1 MGFTS
6 IMSRAS
12 PRVCISSP
20 SLFDGLLRSAAII
33 HKLRARAFMPGATL
47 ACSLESH
54 LQREYSGAH
63 YEIALHSSF
72 LFCYYS
78 SYRPNHIH
86 RLRVAGNW
94 QTGIWF
100 TNTDIFCK

>member
-1 MGFTS
+1 MQLW
-6 IMSRAS
+6 
-12 PRVCISSP
+12 P
-20 SLFDGLLRSAAII
+20 AAWN
-33 HKLRARAFMPGATL
+33 PT
-47 ACSLESH
+47 
-54 LQREYSGAH
+54 LQREYLFGAN

-72 LFCYYS
+72 LFRYYS
-78 SYRPNHIH
+78 TYRSNHIH